1 MKRLTKRY
9 LVEELP
15 KENISEPWFYER
27 YYINDNL
34 RIQSKNN
41 IFEKETISL
50 NKKSI
55 IEKICLKNS
64 VI

>member
-9 LVEELP
+9 LVAKIP
-15 KENISEPWFYER
+15 KENISEPWIYER

-50 NKKSI
+50 DKKST
-55 IEKICLKNS
+55 IEKITKKES
-64 VI
+64 K